1 MFELVLRGVAL
12 ALPLNVPALSLL
24 AGLKKNDN
32 FVTVTQLRIIPQSYI
47 LPKFITKLY
56 THPYIHDYIHGPQVV
71 VFCLPMVHTYVC
83 EEKYIIDTRSH

>member
-1 MFELVLRGVAL
+1 MGVFGLVLRGVAL

-71 VFCLPMVHTYVC
+71 DLVLFTYGTHLCV
-83 EEKYIIDTRSH
+83 